1 LQKLAK
7 KRLVDSFDYDAS
19 REMGFCEMCIG
30 GKQSRSQFPISD
42 GSRSLEP
49 LHLVHSDVCGKINEK
64 SIGGAEYFLTFIDDH
79 THYVWS
85 LHRMESTR

>member
-1 LQKLAK
+1 
-7 KRLVDSFDYDAS
+7 
-19 REMGFCEMCIG
+19 MCIG
-30 GKQSRSQFPISD
+30 GNQSRRQFPISE

-79 THYVWS
+79 TCYVWVYPLKNKKEMFDRFLEWKALVENTS
-85 LHRMESTR
+85 G